1 MWSAPRPTTQS
12 RRLEERLEL
21 KEPLMSTDA
30 SEMVSIRREDLDA
43 LTAEV
48 RRLRREIGRIE
59 AKRRIE
65 AALSGTAEEGI
76 TLTRE
81 QLAEAWGI
89 RE

>member
-1 MWSAPRPTTQS
+1 
-12 RRLEERLEL
+12 
-21 KEPLMSTDA
+21 MSTDA